1 MDWTTWVNTIVS
13 IIGIVVGI
21 VGIVVG
27 IIGWKSLST
36 ATKIKT
42 TAKADNNST
51 IQQAQIINNGI
62 DSYAVIRLSRETTQE
77 ELQKLIDRLKLITR
91 EEMDDIVSQK
101 MEPAEQK
108 IDALQEKVQKIPRIH
123 ISKDKP
129 TELRD
134 GDIWGIPE

>member
-1 MDWTTWVNTIVS
+1 MDWVTWVNTL
-13 IIGIVVGI
+13 VGI

-27 IIGWKSLST
+27 IIGWKSLSV
-36 ATKIKT
+36 ATKIKNS
-42 TAKADNNST
+42 ARADNNST

-77 ELQKLIDRLKLITR
+77 ELQKLIDRLKLITK

-108 IDALQEKVQKIPRIH
+108 IDTLQETVQKMPRIH
-123 ISKDKP
+123 ISNEEP

-134 GDIWGIPE
+134 GDIWAKIE